1 MRGGRTALAALGLCL
16 SACSSAPPAEPPRDP
31 ETHAPTSLAPRPEPL
46 YRFTPSPAETE
57 TVPGGGLSPAP
68 TPAAPPP
75 AASAED
81 VVKLQRE
88 LLARNPASDAEKLRL
103 ALLLAS
109 TGELEEAERI
119 FGTMKAPG
127 GKLAPYLELFLRRQ
141 LGEHRE
147 ASKALAQLVEEER
160 RATGFVIERAELCT
174 RVRRFRDYA
183 PAESDRVAAGGVL
196 LLYVEP
202 RNYTQTRQGD
212 RHAVHLRY
220 DWKLFDDR
228 STEVPV
234 PVWDQADPAQKEDRL
249 STVGP
254 VAEFYQS
261 FRLPL
266 PAGLA
271 AGPYRVKVTVTDVL
285 AGKSDRV
292 YVPITVGAAER

>member
-1 MRGGRTALAALGLCL
+1 MRGGRTALAALALCF
-16 SACSSAPPAEPPRDP
+16 SACSSAPPAEVPRDP
-31 ETHAPTSLAPRPEPL
+31 ETHAPTSSAPPEPL
-46 YRFTPSPAETE
+46 YRFTPSPVEGE
-57 TVPGGGLSPAP
+57 PVPGGGLK
-68 TPAAPPP
+68 AAPP
-75 AASAED
+75 ATSAED

-88 LLARNPASDAEKLRL
+88 VLARHPASDEEKLRL

-160 RATGFVIERAELCT
+160 RATGFVIDRAELCT
-174 RVRRFRDYA
+174 KVRRFRDYA
-183 PAESDRVAAGGVL
+183 PAESDRVAAGGVV

-202 RNYTQTRQGD
+202 RNFTQSKQGD
-212 RHAVHLRY
+212 RHTVHLRY

-285 AGKSDRV
+285 AGKTDRV
-292 YVPITVGAAER
+292 YVPITVGAVER